1 MLVYPLY
8 LTNFSGNPQRIPR
21 ESHYNPCEAALL
33 ARITQRLVRIAEK
46 LPGELRG
53 KKRKPNEKS
62 SLRYWIA
69 VIGY

>member
-46 LPGELRG
+46 LPGELRE
-53 KKRKPNEKS
+53 KKENQTKN
-62 SLRYWIA
+62 LLF
-69 VIGY
+69 VTGLL